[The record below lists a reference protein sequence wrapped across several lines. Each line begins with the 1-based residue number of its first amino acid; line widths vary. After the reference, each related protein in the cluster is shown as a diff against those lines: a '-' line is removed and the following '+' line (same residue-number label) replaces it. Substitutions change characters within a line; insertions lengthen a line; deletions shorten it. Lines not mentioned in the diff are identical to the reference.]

1 MAMLAIIARL
11 NALEAEVKVL
21 RQVQPL
27 ESFTAS
33 LKQATPEQVKA
44 WMDLCSEVAA
54 SHSEVEEKKV
64 KKVTNAEGP
73 KAWNAFIRAVRH
85 EMAAEKGVVIEGEGE
100 AAEKAFGKEA
110 DKVGVTFGIARA
122 EASRRKALMEG
133 KEPKVLE
140 ASPKA
145 SPKVSPKASPKASP
159 KPKAKATHAEVQAKV
174 AAAAAAKAPVESE
187 LESQLAAGKLGYVII
202 EHEGENFFYDPTDD
216 MVWNYPAA
224 DEQIGTYIDGEFVR
238 SE

>member
-21 RQVQPL
+21 REVQPL

-54 SHSEVEEKKV
+54 SHTEASHTEVNEKKV

-122 EASRRKALMEG
+122 EASRRKAVMEG

-140 ASPKA
+140 ASSTPKA
-145 SPKVSPKASPKASP
+145 SPKS
-159 KPKAKATHAEVQAKV
+159 KAKTTHAEVQAKV
-174 AAAAAAKAPVESE
+174 AAAAAKAPVESE
-187 LESQLAAGKLGYVII
+187 LESQLAAAEKLGYIMI
-202 EHEGENFFYDPTDD
+202 EHEGENFFHDPTDD

>member
-21 RQVQPL
+21 REVQPL

-54 SHSEVEEKKV
+54 SHMEVASHTEVNEKKV

-140 ASPKA
+140 ASPA
-145 SPKVSPKASPKASP
+145 KASP

-187 LESQLAAGKLGYVII
+187 LEIQLAADKLGYVLI